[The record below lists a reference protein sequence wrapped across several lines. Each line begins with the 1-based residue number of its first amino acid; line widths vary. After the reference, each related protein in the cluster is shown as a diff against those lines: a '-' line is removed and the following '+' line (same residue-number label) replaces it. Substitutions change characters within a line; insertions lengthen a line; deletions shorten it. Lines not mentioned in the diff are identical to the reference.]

1 MQGKATKSLTEYC
14 CKLLCRLFLYR
25 IKQTAHTI
33 ALLVTVCMKVQS
45 SKDATYG
52 HENLSYRGSSH
63 PKLTSDYTLYKE
75 AIPVKGLLGKKRKG
89 VQKKKKNEAIFTSL
103 NFFGQKLQVKLS
115 LLSLWITEPAVG
127 LLQCLSNGCLM
138 SLNSENGKKHSNN
151 KGTLSILSIPYCV
164 TMTVCDAPLH

>member
-1 MQGKATKSLTEYC
+1 M
-14 CKLLCRLFLYR
+14 YR

-75 AIPVKGLLGKKRKG
+75 AIPVKGLLGEKKKR
-89 VQKKKKNEAIFTSL
+89 SL
-103 NFFGQKLQVKLS
+103 EKEKERTRPFSQV
-115 LLSLWITEPAVG
+115 
-127 LLQCLSNGCLM
+127 
-138 SLNSENGKKHSNN
+138 
-151 KGTLSILSIPYCV
+151 
-164 TMTVCDAPLH
+164 